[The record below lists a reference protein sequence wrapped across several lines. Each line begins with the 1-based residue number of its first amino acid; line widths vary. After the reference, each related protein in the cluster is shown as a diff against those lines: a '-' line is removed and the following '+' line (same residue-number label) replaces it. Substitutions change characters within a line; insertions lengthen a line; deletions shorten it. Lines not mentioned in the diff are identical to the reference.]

1 MRFTILL
8 ILTVLQSGCQ
18 PIEGFENYNIMGRI
32 FPSENKTLCNSPH
45 QDKGVE
51 HVSLL

>member
-18 PIEGFENYNIMGRI
+18 PIEGYQNYYIWEQIG
-32 FPSENKTLCNSPH
+32 
-45 QDKGVE
+45 G
-51 HVSLL
+51 

>member
-1 MRFTILL
+1 MKKIIILL
-8 ILTVLQSGCQ
+8 LLLQTGCQ

-32 FPSENKTLCNSPH
+32 FPSKSKILCNSPH

-51 HVSLL
+51 HVSFF